1 MSKITINIDLT
12 EKEQQQIMAVAHE
25 EFKEFQDN
33 LNSYKT
39 FKLSTPKSLEVVL
52 GILSKKDSG
61 YLKEIKSLHNHS
73 QFSNQL
79 SMFSEPCS
87 LEIEY
92 NL

>member
-25 EFKEFQDN
+25 EFKELQSN
-33 LNSYKT
+33 LNPHKV
-39 FKLSTPKSLEVVL
+39 FRLSTLKSLEVVL
-52 GILSKKDSG
+52 GILSKKNSG
-61 YLKEIKSLHNHS
+61 YLKEIRSLKNYS